1 MNEINFFHFKSL
13 KSDKRFDFFRC
24 EIRRDEGQLKSSN
37 LMLRNVFLSFFLSK
51 ICFSFFHSKTYQT
64 GIEWQVKTSNAR
76 KIEENF
82 RMKNK
87 NSLADIDLL
96 FHVEKQIIDVYSF
109 FHSNS
114 LFSKMADQFDFNF
127 SLSFLS
133 SFCLVIFQYVSTSFL
148 TRIPWQY
155 TDWFAH

>member
-1 MNEINFFHFKSL
+1 MFS
-13 KSDKRFDFFRC
+13 
-24 EIRRDEGQLKSSN
+24 
-37 LMLRNVFLSFFLSK
+37 FLSFVPK

-87 NSLADIDLL
+87 NYLADIDLL
-96 FHVEKQIIDVYSF
+96 FHVEKQIIDLYSF

-114 LFSKMADQFDFNF
+114 LFSKMADQFDFIF
-127 SLSFLS
+127 SFSFLS
-133 SFCLVIFQYVSTSFL
+133 SFCLAIFQNVLTSFL
-148 TRIPWQY
+148 TRIPNGRTP
-155 TDWFAH
+155 TDLSIKHYLNNRLSRIKSRYNWRETESWFFWASQTSL